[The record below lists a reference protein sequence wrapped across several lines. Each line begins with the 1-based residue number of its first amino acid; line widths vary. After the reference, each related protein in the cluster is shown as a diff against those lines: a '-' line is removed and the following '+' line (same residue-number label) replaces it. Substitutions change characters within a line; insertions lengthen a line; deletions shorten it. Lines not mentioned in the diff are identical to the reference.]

1 MCFQKMPEP
10 KKPPPPPNKL
20 DSMNDA
26 LRNQQAR
33 RAGGT
38 QRSDTNVTG
47 LGVNQNRINTV
58 SPMAGGKTIL
68 GG

>member
-1 MCFQKMPEP
+1 MPKP

-26 LRNQQAR
+26 LRNMAGR

-38 QRSDTNVTG
+38 TRQDTNVTG
-47 LGVNQNRINTV
+47 NTAGNVNTAA
-58 SPMAGGKTIL
+58 PMAGSKTIL

>member
-1 MCFQKMPEP
+1 MPKP
-10 KKPPPPPNKL
+10 IKPPPPPNKL

-26 LRNQQAR
+26 LKNLSNR

-38 QRSDTNVTG
+38 TRQETNKT
-47 LGVNQNRINTV
+47 QNTV
-58 SPMAGGKTIL
+58 ANVNTAAPMAGSKTIL